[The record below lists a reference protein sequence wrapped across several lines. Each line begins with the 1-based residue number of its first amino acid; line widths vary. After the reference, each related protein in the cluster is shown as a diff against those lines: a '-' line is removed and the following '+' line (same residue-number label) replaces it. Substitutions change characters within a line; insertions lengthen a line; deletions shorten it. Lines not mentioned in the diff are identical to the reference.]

1 MSVLPHVLGRDLAAS
16 SSSVSVSV
24 SGVAPLS
31 SVSPQGVVAHND
43 SNDTVHQLQLQGKV
57 ADERGERRGR
67 SCSSSHHH
75 STHHSEAMCSSTCMH
90 TEPLDS
96 LCTYPLRELDTDTP
110 HRIELQHTQ
119 GVTEESD
126 ARSSSAHSV
135 SPPRSPRS
143 STPRSML
150 LDTADSMAW
159 MNVDQGKGDGR
170 PLVAEQLED
179 DDEAGE
185 DFLPAATKW
194 CTMPC
199 AHGLFWRRPN
209 SPVGWRRSEEEEE
222 EEEEPV
228 CDVPDG
234 ECPLPHCSH
243 IDCPTW
249 SHSLCVMYV
258 CYAID
263 GYSSSDALDGLG
275 AFELSF

>member
-16 SSSVSVSV
+16 SSSVSVS
-24 SGVAPLS
+24 GVAPLS
-31 SVSPQGVVAHND
+31 SVSPQGVVAHSD
-43 SNDTVHQLQLQGKV
+43 SNEGDLTVHQLQGKV
-57 ADERGERRGR
+57 ADERGERRRR
-67 SCSSSHHH
+67 SCRSHH
-75 STHHSEAMCSSTCMH
+75 STQYSKVMCSSTCVH

-96 LCTYPLRELDTDTP
+96 LCSYPLRELDIDAP
-110 HRIELQHTQ
+110 HRIELPHTQ

-135 SPPRSPRS
+135 SPPCSPRS
-143 STPRSML
+143 STPLCML

-159 MNVDQGKGDGR
+159 MNVDQGKGDGW

-185 DFLPAATKW
+185 DFLPTGSATKW
-194 CTMPC
+194 CTIPC
-199 AHGLFWRRPN
+199 AHGLFWRRSN
-209 SPVGWRRSEEEEE
+209 SPVGWRRSEEEEQE
-222 EEEEPV
+222 EEEQEPL

-234 ECPLPHCSH
+234 KCPLPHCSH

-249 SHSLCVMYV
+249 SHSLCVMCV

-263 GYSSSDALDGLG
+263 GSCSDALDGLG
-275 AFELSF
+275 AFELNF